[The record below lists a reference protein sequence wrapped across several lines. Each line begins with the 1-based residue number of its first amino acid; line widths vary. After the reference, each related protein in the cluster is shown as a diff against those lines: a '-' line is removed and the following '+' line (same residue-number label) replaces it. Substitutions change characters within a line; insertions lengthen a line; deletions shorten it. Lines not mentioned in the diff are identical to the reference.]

1 MDLGLSGKVAVV
13 CGASRGIG
21 LAVAR
26 RLAREGARVVMAA
39 RSVGPLEEARKALAE
54 ETGADIVAMAADM
67 TSEADVARL
76 FNETA
81 AKLGPVEIVIAN
93 AGSGTAKGGFAIDRA
108 EWQRVLDDNLFSA
121 ALVAAEALKHLTAH
135 KAGSLTFIGSIAG
148 SEAISAPVAYSAAK
162 AALHMA
168 TKLYA
173 QQVGAA
179 GVRVNAV
186 APGNV
191 LFPGG
196 SWEKKLSE
204 RGEFFDAYIKR
215 EVPLQRFGSPDEIAD
230 VAAFLASPRAAFVTG
245 AIWVADG
252 GQTRG
257 L

>member
-1 MDLGLSGKVAVV
+1 MDLGLTDKVAVV

-39 RSVGPLEEARKALAE
+39 RSAGPLEETRKALAA
-54 ETGADIVAMAADM
+54 ETKADIIAIAADM
-67 TSEADVARL
+67 ANEADVARL
-76 FNETA
+76 FA
-81 AKLGPVEIVIAN
+81 QVQKLGPVEIVVAN
-93 AGSGTAKGGFAIDRA
+93 AGSGSAKGGFEIDRA
-108 EWQRVLDDNLFSA
+108 EWQRVLDENLFSA
-121 ALVAAEALKHLTAH
+121 TLVAAQALKLLTAN
-135 KAGSLTFIGSIAG
+135 KGGSLTFVGSIAG
-148 SEAISAPVAYSAAK
+148 AEAMGAPVPYSAAK

-173 QQVGAA
+173 QQVGAC

-196 SWEKKLSE
+196 SWDKKLAE

-215 EVPLQRFGSPDEIAD
+215 EVPLQRFGAPDEIAD
-230 VAAFLASPRAAFVTG
+230 VVAFLASPRAGFVTG
-245 AIWVADG
+245 AVWVADG

>member
-1 MDLGLSGKVAVV
+1 MDLGLAGKVAVV

-26 RLAREGARVVMAA
+26 RLANEGARVVMAA
-39 RSVGPLEEARKALAE
+39 RSAGPLEDARKVLTTEA
-54 ETGADIVAMAADM
+54 GKDVVAIAADM
-67 TSEADVARL
+67 ASESDVARL
-76 FNETA
+76 FTQA
-81 AKLGPVEIVIAN
+81 QTLGPVEIVVAN
-93 AGSGTAKGGFAIDRA
+93 AGSGSAKGGFAIDRA
-108 EWQRVLDDNLFSA
+108 EWQRVLDENLFTA
-121 ALVAAEALKHLTAH
+121 ALVAAAALKHLTANRG
-135 KAGSLTFIGSIAG
+135 GSLTFVGSIAG
-148 SEAISAPVAYSAAK
+148 SEAISAPVPYSAAK

-173 QQVGAA
+173 QQVGAS

-196 SWEKKLSE
+196 SWEKKLEE
-204 RGEFFDAYIKR
+204 RGEFFDAYVKR
-215 EVPLQRFGSPDEIAD
+215 EVPLQRFGTPDEIAD
-230 VAAFLASPRAAFVTG
+230 VVAFLASPRAAFVTG
-245 AIWVADG
+245 AVWVADG